1 MGIFHH
7 GKHKGNESMALT
19 LQIEAIDK
27 LHHTPAS
34 SVKKLGW
41 RGVMRSIGREG
52 KVVVTNHNEPEAVI
66 LSAAEYGAI
75 KQALQ
80 DAASR
85 TQPALDMLRLRF
97 DDRLAALQ
105 AADAG
110 ERLRA
115 LAGSPAQL
123 GGKVRAGDSH

>member
-1 MGIFHH
+1 MC
-7 GKHKGNESMALT
+7 
-19 LQIEAIDK
+19 
-27 LHHTPAS
+27 
-34 SVKKLGW
+34 
-41 RGVMRSIGREG
+41 SIGREG

-85 TQPALDMLRLRF
+85 TQPALDMLRQHF
-97 DDRLAALQ
+97 DDRLGSLQ

-115 LAGSPAQL
+115 LARSPAQL